1 MKRKHIIACVGG
13 IGTFLAVAVLAIA
26 ATLTATIPAGAT
38 GAIVGTGGATYVYSG
53 LAGGN
58 TFAINV
64 PNGQSAS
71 VTFTDMYGNT
81 VGQPFQPMVLPGANP
96 VGPTP
101 VRL

>member
-1 MKRKHIIACVGG
+1 VKRKHVIACIGG
-13 IGTFLAVAVLAIA
+13 IGTFLAVVVLAIA

-38 GAIVGTGGATYVYSG
+38 GAVGTGGATYVYSG

-71 VTFTDMYGNT
+71 VTFTDQYGNT
-81 VGQPFQPMVLPGANP
+81 VGQPFQPMVLPGADP
-96 VGPTP
+96 VRPTP